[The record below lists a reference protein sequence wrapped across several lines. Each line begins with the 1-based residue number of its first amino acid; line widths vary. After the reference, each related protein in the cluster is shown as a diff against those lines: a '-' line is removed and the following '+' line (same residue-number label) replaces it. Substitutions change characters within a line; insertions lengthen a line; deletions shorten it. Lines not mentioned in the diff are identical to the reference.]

1 MHVENATLAPAKS
14 ESVSNVGL
22 SDKVCLPFQMLLK
35 REYVITRAYLYREDA
50 QNSVRL
56 LDISN

>member
-1 MHVENATLAPAKS
+1 MRVENVALAPVKS

-22 SDKVCLPFQMLLK
+22 SDKDCPLQMLLK